1 MKKELIVH
9 ESPKN
14 PVSES
19 IRLLRTNIS
28 YISNRTGAKV
38 FMMTSAAPGD
48 GKSWTVAN
56 LATAFAQSYQ
66 KVLIVDMDFRKGRQN
81 DIFKI
86 QNDDGF
92 SSYLKNICGRKMN
105 ENDEYELFGKIK
117 KTHVPNL
124 FLLPSG
130 PNPYNPSELLE
141 VTDLSGAISSLKTE
155 FDIILLDV
163 SPISIVADGLIIC
176 READYTILVAA
187 SGKTKKKMIVDAKK
201 SIERVNGRIAGV
213 ILNQVPTDKRK
224 DYSKY
229 YSHYAE
235 TAEDKILD
243 NEDEENMK

>member
-9 ESPKN
+9 ESPKA

-28 YISNRTGAKV
+28 YIANRTGAKV

-48 GKSWTVAN
+48 GKSWTIAN
-56 LATAFAQSYQ
+56 LAAAFAQSYQ

-81 DIFKI
+81 DIFEM

-92 SSYLKNICGRKMN
+92 STYLKNICGRKTT
-105 ENDEYELFGKIK
+105 EEDEYELLSKIK
-117 KTHVPNL
+117 KTHIKNL
-124 FLLPSG
+124 FLLNSG

-141 VTDLSGAISSLKTE
+141 ITDLSGSIEFLKTK

-163 SPISIVADGLIIC
+163 PPISIVADGLIIC
-176 READYTILVAA
+176 READYTVLVAA

-201 SIERVNGRIAGV
+201 AIERVNGRIAGV

-229 YSHYAE
+229 YSHYSDE
-235 TAEDKILD
+235 TDIK
-243 NEDEENMK
+243 NKKEENL

>member
-9 ESPKN
+9 ESPKD

-28 YISNRTGAKV
+28 YIANRTGAKV
-38 FMMTSAAPGD
+38 FMITSAAPGD

-81 DIFKI
+81 DIFKMK
-86 QNDDGF
+86 NDDGF
-92 SSYLKNICGRKMN
+92 STYLKNICGRKTD
-105 ENDEYELFGKIK
+105 ENDEYELLSKIK

-141 VTDLSGAISSLKTE
+141 ITDLAGSIAYLKTR

-163 SPISIVADGLIIC
+163 PPISIVADGLIIC

-187 SGKTKKKMIVDAKK
+187 ASKTKKKMIVDAKK
-201 SIERVNGRIAGV
+201 AVERVNGRIAGV

-229 YSHYAE
+229 YSHYTE
-235 TAEDKILD
+235 GIDTKKFDDKK
-243 NEDEENMK
+243 EEF